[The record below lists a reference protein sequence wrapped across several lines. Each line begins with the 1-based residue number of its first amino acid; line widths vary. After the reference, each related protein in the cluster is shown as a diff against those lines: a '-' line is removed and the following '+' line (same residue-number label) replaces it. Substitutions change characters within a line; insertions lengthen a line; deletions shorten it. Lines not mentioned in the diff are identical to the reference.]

1 MARSK
6 AGLALLIVSVLVTN
20 SMHVLAQGTPLKQGP
35 LTVMVPPGWVTQT
48 NVGPVKLY
56 SPGSTPQQYLSVEFL
71 PSEQTTQDVRERHA
85 TIMGN
90 LAGIVRPG
98 SVPQNG
104 VIGKFIWTRL
114 ELQLPTG
121 QNETMIWYSAKAG
134 STYVAVGVETT
145 RPELLARNLRAIETM
160 LANATLSGATAAPG
174 ASNAPASAAGN
185 APAAAPALS
194 GAMLEDYVYT
204 VPSGWTTQRFPDGI
218 VLSSP
223 FSSTQEKCFIN
234 MLSMRP
240 AGPDL
245 LQDANNAFRDVWLHN
260 YVLRNQTPA
269 GFAFPE
275 STIHG
280 LSGQGWEYVIVRR
293 GIAPPNSRE
302 SRLGFVMVAK
312 LNNRLAVISGLSKD
326 PLVSACMG
334 ENLASTVWPKFF
346 YSLSFKSWQAGDQ
359 TPAMR
364 KALAGEWIAATA
376 TAGDMIT
383 FAGNGRF
390 ANAAAAQQYHLT
402 ANELITTTQAY
413 FGNGN
418 YTLRGNAITLAQDD
432 KRTTNGFYRIEQESK
447 DEGRTWA
454 DVFYLMRTS
463 TVDGQEYELRFKR
476 NR

>member
-1 MARSK
+1 MTTRHLRH
-6 AGLALLIVSVLVTN
+6 GLCFIILILASVAV
-20 SMHVLAQGTPLKQGP
+20 VFAQGTPLKQGP
-35 LTVMVPPGWVTQT
+35 LTVMVPPGWVKQT
-48 NVGPVKLY
+48 NFGPVKLY

-90 LAGIVRPG
+90 MAGIMRPG

-121 QNETMIWYSAKAG
+121 LNETMIWYSAKAG
-134 STYVAVGVETT
+134 STYVAVGVEATS
-145 RPELLARNLRAIETM
+145 PELLARNLRAIETI
-160 LANATLSGATAAPG
+160 LANATLSGAATAPG
-174 ASNAPASAAGN
+174 ASNAPAYPAGN
-185 APAAAPALS
+185 APAAAPPLS
-194 GAMLEDYVYT
+194 GAMLDDYVYT
-204 VPSGWTTQRFPDGI
+204 VPAGWTTQRFPDGI

-275 STIHG
+275 SIIHG

-302 SRLGFVMVAK
+302 SRLGFVMVAR

-346 YSLSFKSWQAGDQ
+346 YSLSFKSWQSGDQ

-364 KALAGEWIAATA
+364 KILAGEWIAATA

-413 FGNGN
+413 FGNGS

-432 KRTTNGFYRIEQESK
+432 KRTTNGFFRLEQESK

-454 DVFYLMRTS
+454 DIFYLMRTS
-463 TVDGQEYELRFKR
+463 TVDGQEYEVRFKR

>member
-6 AGLALLIVSVLVTN
+6 ARLALLIVSVVVTS
-20 SMHVLAQGTPLKQGP
+20 SMRVFAQGTPLTQGP
-35 LTVMVPPGWVTQT
+35 LTVMVPPGWVKQA
-48 NVGPVKLY
+48 NLGPVKLY

-90 LAGIVRPG
+90 LASIVRPG

-104 VIGKFIWTRL
+104 VLGKFIWTRI
-114 ELQLPTG
+114 EVQLPG
-121 QNETMIWYSAKAG
+121 RNETMIWYSAKAG
-134 STYVAVGVETT
+134 STYVAVGVEST
-145 RPELLARNLRAIETM
+145 RPELLARNLRAIENM
-160 LANATLSGATAAPG
+160 LANATLSGATTAPG
-174 ASNAPASAAGN
+174 APNAPANPAGN
-185 APAAAPALS
+185 APAGGPALS
-194 GAMLEDYVYT
+194 GAMLDDYAYT
-204 VPSGWTTQRFPDGI
+204 VPAGWTTQRFPDGI

-223 FSSTQEKCFIN
+223 FSSTQEKCFIS
-234 MLSMRP
+234 MLSMRS
-240 AGPDL
+240 AGADL

-346 YSLSFKSWQAGDQ
+346 YSLSFKSWQGGDQ
-359 TPAMR
+359 TPALR
-364 KALAGEWIAATA
+364 KVLAGEWIAATA

-413 FGNGN
+413 FGNGT

-432 KRTTNGFYRIEQESK
+432 GRTTNGFYRIEQESK

-454 DVFYLMRTS
+454 DAFYLMRTS
-463 TVDGQEYELRFKR
+463 TIDGQEYELRFKR